1 MVSDW
6 IWEGLKL
13 HTLNRAF
20 HAQMAKQSTKDCTG
34 PNAAGPLN
42 KIQFWYKTDGD
53 GCEMSIQGKAD
64 QI

>member
-6 IWEGLKL
+6 IWEGLEL

-42 KIQFWYKTDGD
+42 KIQF
-53 GCEMSIQGKAD
+53 
-64 QI
+64 